1 MSSVNKVIL
10 IGRLGQD
17 PDVRYTASHQ
27 PVAHL
32 SIATSENYTN
42 KNGERVETTDWHR
55 VVAWGKLAEQAGEYL
70 SKGRLVYVEG
80 RLQTRSWVGKDN
92 QKRYSTEV
100 VAAVIRFLD
109 SGKGERASASQPPR
123 PAVDEQRGGAPEEE
137 AAVDH
142 AEPQSAPP
150 DDEDVPF

>member
-32 SIATSENYTN
+32 RIATSENYTN
-42 KNGERVETTDWHR
+42 KNGERVESTEWHS
-55 VVAWGKLAEQAGEYL
+55 VSAWGKLAEQAGEYL

-80 RLQTRSWVGKDN
+80 KLRTRSWTGKDN

-109 SGKGERASASQPPR
+109 SKGDRAQASQPPR
-123 PAVDEQRGGAPEEE
+123 PAADEPRGGPPEDE
-137 AAVDH
+137 AVVDH
-142 AEPQSAPP
+142 SEPQSPPP